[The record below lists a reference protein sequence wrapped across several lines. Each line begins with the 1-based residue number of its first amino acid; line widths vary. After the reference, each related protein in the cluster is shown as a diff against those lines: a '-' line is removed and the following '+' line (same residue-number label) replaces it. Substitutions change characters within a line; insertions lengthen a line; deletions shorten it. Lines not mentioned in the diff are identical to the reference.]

1 MFSLK
6 VIADHAPKTTKTTAA
21 MTTVAQ
27 KTPIP
32 AITRSWCF
40 RATGGGTSGIRIFLD
55 FDRKVTGTS
64 VKHLRWNSEGV
75 DAIEAFERLLEKTGI
90 RHSIRHRGESACLL
104 QYLMEE
110 SGLPANV

>member
-64 VKHLRWNSEGV
+64 VKHLRWKSQGV
-75 DAIEAFERLLEKTGI
+75 DAIEALERLLEKTGI
-90 RHSIRHRGESACLL
+90 RDAISYRGETACFLKYLL
-104 QYLMEE
+104 EE
-110 SGLPANV
+110 SGLPATV